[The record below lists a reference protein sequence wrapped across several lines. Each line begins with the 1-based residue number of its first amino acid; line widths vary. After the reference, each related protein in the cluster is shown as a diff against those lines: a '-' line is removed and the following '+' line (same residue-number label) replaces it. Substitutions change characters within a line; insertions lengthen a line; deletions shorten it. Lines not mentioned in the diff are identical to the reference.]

1 MTQGVGRNEACPC
14 GSGRKYKKCC
24 LDQRPS
30 AAFTP
35 AHRQAALD
43 KLAEFS
49 SRPSLDEERMVAGL
63 AFWSGWLD
71 SQGEEAGRPAMDFAE
86 SITAFGSWFALDFR
100 LAGGTTVV
108 ELMLRRE
115 GARLA
120 PGEREY
126 LHRLHDTHLQPYQ
139 VTDVRP
145 DEGLRLIDLWTGEQ
159 VWVRERLATS
169 RLVRWDFLVVRLMR
183 GADGDLVIEG
193 MPYLYPVATKNVL
206 LRAMRRAHRDFK
218 RRTLFG
224 GSGDFFKEVGMAFH
238 HFWLETV
245 AVREPPSLV
254 TAEGD
259 PLIFAR
265 AVFEVCNRPRVE
277 AALSRH
283 PDLDRDDDGGY
294 TWLEDA
300 PEFRRG
306 LGRFVL
312 DEERLV
318 FETQS
323 EKRVE
328 RGRQFLAS
336 LVGEAVQF
344 RLVELEGPE
353 RAMERLGS
361 SAERPAADAVPPAIE
376 AQVVGEYYEKHYQAW
391 LDEPIPALGNRTPRE
406 AARLKRVR
414 PKLVGLLQEFENMSA
429 RERLEGRPAYDFDWM
444 WAELG
449 LTRP

>member
-24 LDQRPS
+24 LDQKAS
-30 AAFTP
+30 VAFTP
-35 AHRQAALD
+35 AHREAALD

-49 SRPSLDEERMVAGL
+49 LRPALDEERMVAGV

-71 SQGEEAGRPAMDFAE
+71 SQGEEAGRPAMDLEE
-86 SITAFGSWFALDFR
+86 SITAFGSWFAFDFR
-100 LAGGTTVV
+100 LAGDTTVV

-126 LHRLHDTHLQPYQ
+126 LHRMHDTHLRPYQ

-169 RLVRWDFLVVRLMR
+169 QLVRWDFLVVRLMR
-183 GADGDLVIEG
+183 GAEGDLVIEG
-193 MPYLYPVATKNVL
+193 MPYLYPVATKDVL
-206 LRAMRRAHRDFK
+206 LRAMRRAHHDFK
-218 RRTLFG
+218 RRTLVG
-224 GSGDFFKEVGMAFH
+224 GPVDFFKQVGMAFH

-245 AVREPPSLV
+245 AFRKLPALV

-259 PLIFAR
+259 PLVFAR
-265 AVFEVCNRPRVE
+265 AVFDVRDRARVE

-283 PDLDRDDDGGY
+283 PDLDREDDGGY
-294 TWLEDA
+294 AWLEDA

-312 DEERLV
+312 DKERLV

-344 RLVELEGPE
+344 RLVEYEGPE
-353 RAMERLGS
+353 RAMERLAS
-361 SAERPAADAVPPAIE
+361 SAERPAADAVPEAVE
-376 AQVVGEYYEKHYQAW
+376 AQVVGEFYEKHYRGW
-391 LDEPIPALGNRTPRE
+391 LDEAIPALGNRTPRE
-406 AARLKRVR
+406 AARLKRIR
-414 PKLVGLLQEFENMSA
+414 PKLVSLLQEFENMSA
-429 RERLEGRPAYDFDWM
+429 RERLEGRPAYDFAWM